1 LQRANFK
8 THEKNLTEPEKRKLN
23 EIFEEELR
31 AQKDI
36 INAEISRDREH
47 LRLVNFAAAPFL
59 FRGTLGAAT
68 RYFLVRVEP
77 LLKLGVKNCD
87 VAVYNGE
94 SKVLILVECKSSI
107 AKPSDEV
114 DHTILAAKEAIAH
127 KKDLDDMVG
136 DTIGLT
142 EFVLCTN
149 AAYVARVR
157 EYVTDKDLPVCLWSA
172 DQATGKLLI
181 EKQGRN
187 TQNEIAKGRLHHD
200 SKLTGLLIEGVASIG
215 VRPILFL
222 PSAHPCT
229 ILEETLPLLQLALEK
244 AGQTRFQMSD
254 IHTLLKGEASLF
266 NVTDGEL
273 WSICEHIVK
282 QGLEPQIFRDCSLS
296 TTNWKDKEFEVAV
309 KKGSVRTMTKDVRA
323 KYTEFHSVKNS
334 QEKSLEKFDA
344 SREKEGI
351 KRLEDFGKSSN

>member
-1 LQRANFK
+1 MQRVDFK
-8 THEKNLTEPEKRKLN
+8 TYEKTLTEPEKRRLN
-23 EIFEEELR
+23 EILGDELR

-36 INAEISRDREH
+36 INSNISRDREH
-47 LRLVNFAAAPFL
+47 LRLVNFAAGPFL

-68 RYFLVRVEP
+68 GYFLVRVEP
-77 LLKLGVKNCD
+77 LLKLGIKNFD
-87 VAVYNGE
+87 VAIYNRE
-94 SKVLILVECKSSI
+94 SKVIVLVECKSSI
-107 AKPSDEV
+107 TKASEEV
-114 DHTILAAKEAIAH
+114 DHTILAAKEATAH
-127 KKDLDDMVG
+127 KKDLDEMVG
-136 DTIGLT
+136 DSIGLT

-157 EYVTDKDLPVCLWSA
+157 DYVSDQDLPVCLWSA

-181 EKQGRN
+181 EKQGKD
-187 TQNEIAKGRLHHD
+187 TQGEIAKGRLHHD
-200 SKLTGLLIEGVASIG
+200 GGLTGLLIEGVDSTG

-222 PSAHPCT
+222 PSSHPCT
-229 ILEETLPLLQLALEK
+229 ILEEILPLLQLALEK
-244 AGQTRFQMSD
+244 IGQTRFQMSD

-273 WSICEHIVK
+273 WSLCEHIVK
-282 QGLEPQIFRDCSLS
+282 QGLESQIFRDCTIS
-296 TTNWKDKEFEVAV
+296 TTNLKDKEFEVAV

-344 SREKEGI
+344 SRENEGI
-351 KRLEDFGKSSN
+351 KRLDDFGNHF